1 MIRIFKTVEGKLQKI
16 PTAEE
21 GSWVAMTNPTQDELI
36 SISEQFLIDLD
47 DLKGPLDEE
56 ERSRI
61 EVEENYTLIILDIPT
76 TEERQGKEYFL
87 TIPFGIYIT
96 EENIIT
102 VCLVDTPILAVF
114 MDGRMRNF
122 KTQKRTRF
130 LYQMLYRNASMFLQF
145 LRIVDKKSEE
155 VEKRLHIS
163 QRNQELMDMLELEK
177 SLIYLSTSLRGNE
190 VVLEKLMRNT
200 SIPRYEDDE
209 ELLEDVI
216 IENKQAIEMA
226 KIYSDILTG
235 MMDTFAS
242 VISNN
247 LNIVMKILSVITIV
261 LTIPNII
268 TSAFGMNV
276 EGIPLSTHP
285 LGFWIICGLALALT
299 LIVGIIIG
307 RTKSFR

>member
-1 MIRIFKTVEGKLQKI
+1 
-16 PTAEE
+16 
-21 GSWVAMTNPTQDELI
+21 
-36 SISEQFLIDLD
+36 
-47 DLKGPLDEE
+47 
-56 ERSRI
+56 
-61 EVEENYTLIILDIPT
+61 
-76 TEERQGKEYFL
+76 
-87 TIPFGIYIT
+87 
-96 EENIIT
+96 
-102 VCLVDTPILAVF
+102 
-114 MDGRMRNF
+114 
-122 KTQKRTRF
+122 
-130 LYQMLYRNASMFLQF
+130 
-145 LRIVDKKSEE
+145 
-155 VEKRLHIS
+155 
-163 QRNQELMDMLELEK
+163 MLELEK

-276 EGIPLSTHP
+276 EESRCPPIRWDSGSSVV
-285 LGFWIICGLALALT
+285 W
-299 LIVGIIIG
+299 
-307 RTKSFR
+307 RWRSR

>member
-1 MIRIFKTVEGKLQKI
+1 
-16 PTAEE
+16 
-21 GSWVAMTNPTQDELI
+21 
-36 SISEQFLIDLD
+36 
-47 DLKGPLDEE
+47 
-56 ERSRI
+56 
-61 EVEENYTLIILDIPT
+61 
-76 TEERQGKEYFL
+76 
-87 TIPFGIYIT
+87 
-96 EENIIT
+96 
-102 VCLVDTPILAVF
+102 
-114 MDGRMRNF
+114 MRNF

-276 EGIPLSTHP
+276 GGIPLSTHP

>member
-1 MIRIFKTVEGKLQKI
+1 MVRIFRTNDGNVHQISEAQ
-16 PTAEE
+16 E
-21 GSWVAMTNPTQDELI
+21 GSWIALTDPTATE
-36 SISEQFLIDLD
+36 ISEIAEQFQIDVDHLRA
-47 DLKGPLDEE
+47 PLDEE

-61 EVEENYTLIILDIPT
+61 EVEDNYTLILVDIPMI
-76 TEERQGKEYFL
+76 EERNDKDWYG
-87 TIPFGIYIT
+87 TIPMGIIIT
-96 EENIIT
+96 DELIFT
-102 VCLVDTPILAVF
+102 VCLEDTPVLRTF
-114 MDGRMRNF
+114 MDGRVRDF
-122 KTQKRTRF
+122 FTYKRTRF
-130 LYQMLYRNASMFLQF
+130 ILQILYKNASIYLHY
-145 LRIVDKKSEE
+145 LRQIDKKSEQ
-155 VEKRLHIS
+155 VERNLHKS

-276 EGIPLSTHP
+276 GGIPLSTHP